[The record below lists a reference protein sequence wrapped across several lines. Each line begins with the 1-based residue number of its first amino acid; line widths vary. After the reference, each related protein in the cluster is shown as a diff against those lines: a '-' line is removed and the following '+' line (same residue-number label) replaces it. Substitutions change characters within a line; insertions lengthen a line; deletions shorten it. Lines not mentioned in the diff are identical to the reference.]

1 MENRLNGIILGSYQ
15 YNRIR
20 ELKEKLRETDYK
32 AIKYAEGLIS
42 YSEYLPTLQERKN
55 WREEINKL
63 EVELKA
69 LQSENI

>member
-15 YNRIR
+15 YKRIR

-42 YSEYLPTLQERKN
+42 YSEYLPSLQERKA

-69 LQSENI
+69 SQSENI

>member
-1 MENRLNGIILGSYQ
+1 MKRYLEKIKQIN
-15 YNRIR
+15 
-20 ELKEKLRETDYK
+20 ELKSNLYNTDYK

-42 YSEYLPTLQERKN
+42 YSEYLPTLQERKA

>member
-1 MENRLNGIILGSYQ
+1 MENRLNGIILSSYQ
-15 YNRIR
+15 YKRIR

-42 YSEYLPTLQERKN
+42 YSEYLPTLQERKA